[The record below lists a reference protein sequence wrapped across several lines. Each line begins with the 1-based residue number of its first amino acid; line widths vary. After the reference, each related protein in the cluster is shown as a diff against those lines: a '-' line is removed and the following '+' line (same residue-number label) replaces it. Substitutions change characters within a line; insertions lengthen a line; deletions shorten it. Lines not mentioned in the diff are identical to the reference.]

1 MLSAQTQPNPAKSV
15 KATGMD
21 ERDPSV
27 VARARD
33 GDRDAF
39 RVLVDM
45 HSRYIYSLAHRMT
58 GNAQDAEDVVQE
70 AWLKAHKQLSRF
82 EARADFRTWMH
93 RITVNCSIDLIRTR
107 KHQETGHDAA
117 DLEMLDGAGPHE
129 DRVDPSPERLML
141 SSEVQEQVTRA
152 MSGLT
157 HMERAAFVLRHFE
170 GQSIEDISRALGLKT
185 NAAKHSIFR
194 AVRKMRLA
202 LEPFVESER

>member
-1 MLSAQTQPNPAKSV
+1 MPHTDAA
-15 KATGMD
+15 A
-21 ERDPSV
+21 
-27 VARARD
+27 VALARD
-33 GDRDAF
+33 GDSEAF
-39 RVLVDM
+39 KALVER
-45 HSRYIYSLAHRMT
+45 HSRAVYRLAHRMT
-58 GNAQDAEDVVQE
+58 GNPQDAEDVVQE
-70 AWLKAHKQLSRF
+70 TFLKAYRQLGRF
-82 EARADFRTWMH
+82 ESRANFGTWLH
-93 RITVNCSIDLIRTR
+93 RIAVNCSIDLIRTR

-117 DLEMLDGAGPHE
+117 DLEVLDGAGAPG

-170 GQSIEDISRALGLKT
+170 GQSIEDISGALGLKT